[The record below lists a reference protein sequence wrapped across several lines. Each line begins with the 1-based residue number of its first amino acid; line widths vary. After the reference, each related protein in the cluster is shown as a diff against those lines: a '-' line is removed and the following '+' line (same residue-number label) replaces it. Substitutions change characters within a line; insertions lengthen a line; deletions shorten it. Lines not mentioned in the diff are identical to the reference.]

1 MGRTEHPIRRCR
13 SAAIGG
19 LALALFAAVLDYRAE
34 AGALAAAPPPSVRG
48 RVTDEQGMPLAGAT
62 VRPISM
68 EEFRDGA
75 WVRAPNPGTWTPCTT
90 DKDGWFTLPFGGPN
104 VRYDL
109 EIQKPGFAPTV
120 LRGGRAEQPPPINLA
135 SQAEA
140 SAGPAGAPPAPRNG
154 LVSNV
159 WVDTDLRQVLQ
170 DISSQTGTAVLA
182 DATAQGVLS
191 MAVKDMPLEEC
202 LERVCAPAGLSF
214 IRIKDYYL
222 VGRADPGTELF
233 RKLAGFQRVKLQHV
247 TADDVKGMLPQ
258 TLDRYVSYDKT
269 NGAVLVNAPPG
280 IQERVLSAIQMID
293 RPSRQV
299 AVEAIVFELSEEGS
313 KQLGLDWQYKN
324 ASTAARTL
332 GLIGT
337 VTFDAASD
345 IATYVDVTL
354 RAILQDLKGQVLA
367 NPRIVVQNGKKA
379 EIFVGQEKYYSL
391 LSGYTAN
398 PYFHLESI
406 KAGVT
411 LDVTPYIGDQGQI
424 TLDIKSE
431 VSDVI
436 TDWSRDPN
444 DNGTNPTGTSLPLV
458 TRRQAKT
465 TVGIK
470 DGSTVIIGGLLQ
482 DQHRKVVEKVPLL
495 GDVPLL
501 GLAFRNIR
509 ATREQK
515 EIVVLITAHLVTEG
529 TQTVEADVTASLQ
542 QQYVSPLD
550 AIKTS
555 ALGDPQ

>member
-1 MGRTEHPIRRCR
+1 MGRTGYPKRRSCA
-13 SAAIGG
+13 AAIGG
-19 LALALFAAVLDYRAE
+19 LAIAFLAAALDCRPE

-48 RVTDEQGMPLAGAT
+48 RVTDEQGAPLAGAT

-75 WVRAPNPGTWTPCTT
+75 WVCVPNPGTWALCTT
-90 DKDGWFTLPFGGPN
+90 DKDGWFTLPFGGQN

-109 EIQKPGFAPTV
+109 QIEKPGFAPML
-120 LRGGRAEQPPPINLA
+120 LRGGRAEQSPTMNLA
-135 SQAEA
+135 SQVAA
-140 SAGPAGAPPAPRNG
+140 PADSADAPPAPRSG

-170 DISSQTGTAVLA
+170 DISSQTGIAVLA
-182 DATAQGVLS
+182 DTTAQGVLS

-202 LERVCAPAGLSF
+202 LERVCAPGGLSF
-214 IRIKDYYL
+214 MRVKDYYL
-222 VGRADPGTELF
+222 VGRADPGTEMF
-233 RKLAGFQRVKLQHV
+233 RKLAGLQRVKLQHV
-247 TADDVKGMLPQ
+247 TADEVKGMLPQ
-258 TLDRYVSYDKT
+258 TLEKYVSYDKT
-269 NGAVLVNAPPG
+269 NGVVLVNAPPG
-280 IQERVLSAIQMID
+280 IQERVLGAIQMID

-324 ASTAARTL
+324 ASITARTQS
-332 GLIGT
+332 LIGT

-345 IATYVDVTL
+345 IAAYVDVTL

-436 TDWSRDPN
+436 TDWSREPSE
-444 DNGTNPTGTSLPLV
+444 NGTNVTGSSLPLV

-501 GLAFRNIR
+501 GLAFRSVR
-509 ATREQK
+509 ASKEQK
-515 EIVVLITAHLVTEG
+515 EIVVLITAHLITEG
-529 TQTVEADVTASLQ
+529 AQPAQADVTSALQ

-550 AIKTS
+550 AIRTH
-555 ALGDPQ
+555 ALGDRK